1 MLFKLPVVLAM
12 ALLTLGASASERFT
26 VTSLRRRDQPGD
38 YPQDR
43 GSVKSPTKGQQLKV
57 NERFAFLFNPISV
70 GDLVDTLDV
79 EVFLKIKSL
88 NYSRR
93 LVTNL
98 MSPGDNKP
106 IVQNFIFMHPKG
118 SHVKA
123 GTILPGT
130 IEVFEQ
136 QNGTKSYGNSNY
148 FLNQAVDVKFQF

>member
-26 VTSLRRRDQPGD
+26 VTSLRRRDKPGD

-43 GSVKSPTKGQQLKV
+43 GSVKSPAEGQQLKV
-57 NERFAFLFNPISV
+57 GTLFPFRFNPISV

-98 MSPGDNKP
+98 MSPGGNKP
-106 IVQNFIFMHPKG
+106 IVQNFIVMHPKG
-118 SHVKA
+118 SIVKR
-123 GTILPGT
+123 GTIMPGT

-136 QNGTKSYGNSNY
+136 QNGTKANGNGKY
-148 FLNQAVDVKFQF
+148 FLNQAVGVTFQF